1 MIFTLSLA
9 STLLLFAQSE
19 DIPVPDSDTPP
30 AAEEEVKID
39 PTEALNK
46 IKTALKSESDV
57 VLLDAIEYAAEVED
71 KKVIGEFYKLLKHKS
86 ADVRLAALEAMRFNK
101 HDEALKRLL
110 SFGSN
115 KLLEDDAEYLA
126 EYIYALGQKA
136 DKKAAKLIKNDLV
149 MTSAHDE
156 DVLRA
161 KVYSL
166 GRIREV
172 DSIETLLK
180 LSQSGGGGGRGRGG
194 RRGGRVVK
202 MRVEIQTSLAVLTG
216 VELGDDV
223 LDWTGWWSDNKRSFK
238 MSKAESKVDDRKLQA
253 KWDSLWMTEE
263 QKAQAIKDFKEDR
276 AQKRKDG
283 KEDAGDDAKKG
294 DDKKGDDDGLI
305 DF

>member
-1 MIFTLSLA
+1 MIYTLSLVSA
-9 STLLLFAQSE
+9 FLLFAQSE
-19 DIPVPDSDTPP
+19 DIPATDNSTPP
-30 AAEEEVKID
+30 AVEDEVKID
-39 PTEALNK
+39 PAEALDK
-46 IKTALKSESDV
+46 IKAAIKSESDIV
-57 VLLDAIEYAAEVED
+57 ILDALEYAAEVED
-71 KKVIGEFYKLLKHKS
+71 TKVIGEFYKLLKHKS
-86 ADVRLAALEAMRFNK
+86 VDVRLAALEAMRFNK

-115 KLLEDDAEYLA
+115 KLLENDAEYLT

-136 DKKAAKLIKNDLV
+136 NKKAAKLIKNDLV

-161 KVYSL
+161 RVYSL

-172 DSIETLLK
+172 DSIDTLLK
-180 LSQSGGGGGRGRGG
+180 LSQSGGGGRGG
-194 RRGGRVVK
+194 RRGGRTVK

-216 VELGDDV
+216 VELGNQV
-223 LDWTGWWSDNKRSFK
+223 LDWTSWWSDNKRSFK
-238 MSKAESKVDDRKLQA
+238 MSKAESKIDDRKLQA

-263 QKAQAIKDFKEDR
+263 QKAQAIKDFKEER

-283 KEDAGDDAKKG
+283 DGDDAKKG
-294 DDKKGDDDGLI
+294 DDKKDDDDGLI

>member
-1 MIFTLSLA
+1 
-9 STLLLFAQSE
+9 
-19 DIPVPDSDTPP
+19 
-30 AAEEEVKID
+30 
-39 PTEALNK
+39 
-46 IKTALKSESDV
+46 
-57 VLLDAIEYAAEVED
+57 
-71 KKVIGEFYKLLKHKS
+71 
-86 ADVRLAALEAMRFNK
+86 MRFNK

-115 KLLEDDAEYLA
+115 KLLENDTEYLA

-136 DKKAAKLIKNDLV
+136 NKKAAKLIKNDLV

-156 DVLRA
+156 NVLKAR
-161 KVYSL
+161 VYSL

-180 LSQSGGGGGRGRGG
+180 LSQSGGGGRGG
-194 RRGGRVVK
+194 RRGGRTVK

-216 VELGDDV
+216 VELGNQV
-223 LDWTGWWSDNKRSFK
+223 LDWTSWWSDNKRSFK
-238 MSKAESKVDDRKLQA
+238 MSKAESKIDDRKLQA

-263 QKAQAIKDFKEDR
+263 QKAQAIKDFKEER

-283 KEDAGDDAKKG
+283 KDDGGDDAKKG
-294 DDKKGDDDGLI
+294 DDKKDDDDGLI